1 MRAVPDLPWTSSR
14 TADPDGEYLVR
25 LTYLPLRRFRTLPAF
40 FRLILAIQRQLA
52 GTAGLVGY
60 TLRARPFSRRFWTLS
75 VWDSEDALK
84 GFVVAQP
91 HRDTM
96 RKLRGK
102 MGETSFTRWPVSGSD
117 LPPTWRAALKRG
129 AGDSSSDKDD

>member
-1 MRAVPDLPWTSSR
+1 MPDLPWTSSR
-14 TADPDGEYLVR
+14 TPEHDGEYVVL

-40 FRLILAIQRQLA
+40 FRLILAVQRQLA

-60 TLRARPFSRRFWTLS
+60 TLRARLFSRRFWTLS
-75 VWDSEDALK
+75 VWESEDALK
-84 GFVVAQP
+84 RFVVSQP

-102 MGETSFTRWPVSGSD
+102 MGETSFTRWPLNGSD
-117 LPPTWRAALKRG
+117 LPPSWEDAVKRG
-129 AGDSSSDKDD
+129 ARDCSFDKDD

>member
-1 MRAVPDLPWTSSR
+1 MPDLPWTSSR
-14 TADPDGEYLVR
+14 TPERDTEYLVL

-40 FRLILAIQRQLA
+40 FRLILAVQRQLA

-60 TLRARPFSRRFWTLS
+60 TLRARLFSRRFWTLS
-75 VWDSEDALK
+75 VWESEDALK
-84 GFVVAQP
+84 RFVVAQP

-102 MGETSFTRWPVSGSD
+102 MGETTFTRWPVSGSD
-117 LPPTWRAALKRG
+117 LPPSWEDAIKRG
-129 AGDSSSDKDD
+129 ARD

>member
-1 MRAVPDLPWTSSR
+1 MPDLPWTSSR
-14 TADPDGEYLVR
+14 TPEHDGEYLVL

-40 FRLILAIQRQLA
+40 FRLTLAVQRQLA

-84 GFVVAQP
+84 RFVVAQP

-96 RKLRGK
+96 RRLGGK
-102 MGETSFTRWPVSGSD
+102 MGETYFTRWPLRGSD
-117 LPPTWRAALKRG
+117 LPPSWEDAMRRG
-129 AGDSSSDKDD
+129 AGD